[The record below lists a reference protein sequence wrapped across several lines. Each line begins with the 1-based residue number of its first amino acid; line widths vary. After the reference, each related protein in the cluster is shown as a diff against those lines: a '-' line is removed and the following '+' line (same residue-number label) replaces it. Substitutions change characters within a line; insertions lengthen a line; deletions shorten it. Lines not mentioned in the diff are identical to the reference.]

1 MKIDASFTADSHF
14 GTEKWCAATLGRSYD
29 WLVKNIVML
38 ERDGFPKKDPIIG
51 LRNKADVLEWI
62 AKRRKFTHTHGAQS
76 STTAGREH
84 HNTTREYPGENLA
97 RL

>member
-29 WLVKNIVML
+29 WLAKNIEAL
-38 ERDGFPKKDPIIG
+38 ERDGFPRKDPLIG

-62 AKRRKFTHTHGAQS
+62 AKRRKFSHTQGAPVP
-76 STTAGREH
+76 TTAEREH
-84 HNTTREYPGENLA
+84 HNTTQKYPGENLA